1 MYKGWLL
8 VWPYSPQ
15 LNDPSASL
23 DQILVLSGFILTFQ
37 TAVET
42 GISAELMLEC
52 LINTLEK
59 PIQANDTEQ
68 ILIF

>member
-8 VWPYSPQ
+8 VWPYSPR

-42 GISAELMLEC
+42 GISAGLMLEC